1 VAAVTKTFVL
11 GLGAQKAGTTWV
23 RDYLRVSDRFAGG
36 LRKEYHVLDTLDV
49 EQVRWRA
56 ARIREE
62 ARAELEQADA
72 GEATGGVALQVAAM
86 VARPSLYFA
95 FFSGL
100 LAQDGIDV
108 TGDFTPD
115 HALLPTRRLRD
126 VKRRFAVRGIRT
138 VGVFVMRD
146 PVERTVSAIRM
157 RQRYNPGELPD
168 DLAEAVLG
176 WYADP
181 AFSARSDYAPTL
193 ASVSAAFDADEVLVG
208 FYEELFTHETVER
221 LCALTGLEPH
231 PPDFDERSNPSGGA
245 ASLPDDVRRVVARH
259 HAAVY
264 EAVAAHTGRD
274 VAQLWPSAA
283 LL

>member
-1 VAAVTKTFVL
+1 MTKTFVL

-23 RDYLRVSDRFAGG
+23 REYLRVSDRFAGG
-36 LRKEYHVLDTLDV
+36 LRKEYHVFDTLDV

-62 ARAELEQADA
+62 ARAELDQAGA

-86 VARPSLYFA
+86 VARPSLYFT
-95 FFSGL
+95 FFCGL
-100 LAQDGIDV
+100 LAQDGVDV

-126 VKRRFAVRGIRT
+126 IKRRFAVRGVRT

-176 WYADP
+176 WHADP
-181 AFSARSDYAPTL
+181 AFSSRSDYAPTL
-193 ASVSAAFDADEVLVG
+193 AAIEGAFDPDEALVA
-208 FYEELFTHETVER
+208 FYEELFTPQTVER
-221 LCALTGLEPH
+221 LCALTGLDPH
-231 PPDFDERSNPSGGA
+231 PPDFEERSNASGGE

-259 HAAVY
+259 HAHVY
-264 EAVAAHTGRD
+264 EAVAGATGRD
-274 VAQLWPSAA
+274 VARLWPSAS